1 MQGAHTYAPPRSRRG
16 ERFLCLVALVAAGV
30 VPAILYRDL
39 LGKVTGNFTLDAGWV
54 VFGASGFALMLLGL
68 LAAFPVVLSIG
79 RTPDWRFYPRSRAA
93 LAGWGVSLYL
103 MGSVLVIQIGAIAAR
118 W

>member
-1 MQGAHTYAPPRSRRG
+1 
-16 ERFLCLVALVAAGV
+16 
-30 VPAILYRDL
+30 
-39 LGKVTGNFTLDAGWV
+39 
-54 VFGASGFALMLLGL
+54 MLLGL